1 MYELIIKE
9 QFDKSFSKIK
19 DVKTKKQIWNKIL
32 ELKTRAPIGKKLV
45 ANPYWSIHIGKIRTS
60 AFQQNRFMDYVNLI
74 LLDLL
79 SSTRARASGTG
90 RRW

>member
-19 DVKTKKQIWNKIL
+19 DVKTKRQIWNKIL

-45 ANPYWSIHIGKIRTS
+45 GNPYWSIHIGKFRVI
-60 AFQQNRFMDYVNLI
+60 YVFHKHSQEIEIVDI
-74 LLDLL
+74 L
-79 SSTRARASGTG
+79 SRKYEYMEI
-90 RRW
+90 